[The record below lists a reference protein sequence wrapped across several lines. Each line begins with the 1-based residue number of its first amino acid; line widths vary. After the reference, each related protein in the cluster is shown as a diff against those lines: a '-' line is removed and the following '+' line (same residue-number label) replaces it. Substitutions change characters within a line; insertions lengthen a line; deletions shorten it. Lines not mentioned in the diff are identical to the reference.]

1 MNQIE
6 PTSISMTLQLK
17 IPSPQVTL
25 ARRVKSGDLNGGVY
39 IASDDCNFC

>member
-6 PTSISMTLQLK
+6 ATSISMTFFALK
-17 IPSPQVTL
+17 IPSQVTL